1 MAALSLGGKR
11 SSATFASGAP
21 RSATCRRERAPVAS
35 RLLLVVHTG
44 SEAAVGEGARRLLHS
59 SRSSRLDLR
68 SCWSSEPT
76 LSSARVRDARSPP
89 GAATRASVGLPR
101 LRSRTSADAHLTAPP
116 PAADPWGG
124 PPDPLRYQLQGAG
137 STHGQVG
144 PARRSRQQRRASYWA
159 GSMLPA
165 WATVAISLGA
175 AFITG
180 ATALVGSLLRGRHER
195 AMQLRDRRID
205 VAGELCR
212 SALAGI
218 APLEIR

>member
-144 PARRSRQQRRASYWA
+144 TRAPVSPAASSVILGGIHAASLGNGRDFAWRGVHHWGDCLSWFAPARQTRTCYAATRPQDRRCGRALQKRSR
-159 GSMLPA
+159 G
-165 WATVAISLGA
+165 
-175 AFITG
+175 
-180 ATALVGSLLRGRHER
+180 
-195 AMQLRDRRID
+195 DR
-205 VAGELCR
+205 
-212 SALAGI
+212 SH
-218 APLEIR
+218 